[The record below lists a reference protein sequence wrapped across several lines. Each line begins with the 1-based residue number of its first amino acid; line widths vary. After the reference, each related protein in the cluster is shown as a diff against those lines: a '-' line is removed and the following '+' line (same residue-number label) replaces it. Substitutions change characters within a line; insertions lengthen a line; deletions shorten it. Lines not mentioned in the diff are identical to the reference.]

1 MAKLLWLALLSAITV
16 IPITWPSPMT
26 ASMCLTP
33 LAEHEPLCNAEMADS
48 PWGTSHRV
56 SYAQASSPFAGPI
69 AEAGVVAEHVV
80 LPGPPIALDFSSE
93 YSDGGRAIWG
103 SPLGLQGATAKID
116 HDTFQVIDVYI
127 PAEREMNPPPVVAGI
142 SGAYN
147 VLDRDDHFIV
157 GRTSAIE
164 VFADSVPGDRFSPIA
179 LVNRY
184 FLPPQAFC
192 RNGEDVV
199 AGMVLMYDGNVAFV
213 TEQAVLGIIPRDP
226 AQMTDANLHTI
237 SLNGA
242 GCADDMIA
250 SADLES
256 VSNSLAADEEGGIY
270 MVTSEAMYKFRYD
283 GSALTQVWRAEY
295 AAEEDVGGVRLGEG
309 SGSTPTLMGT
319 ELDDDQ
325 FVVITDAQKL
335 MHLVLLW
342 RDEVPAGWQPIA
354 PGKDPRIACEFPIT
368 FGDPEA
374 TQTLSEQSVLVRG
387 HAAVVVNNQLQDNS
401 LFADQIPLLRQI
413 FSALEGGNPDQAPF
427 GLERVDW
434 DPVLRTCR
442 RAWVNTE
449 VSIPNGIPTMSTAT
463 GLVYGIGQ
471 RKGTW
476 GLQGVDFASGESRL
490 FVPSSEQP
498 CSQASIDSIT
508 PILLPLIQDTLDRLP
523 NSCENST
530 YAGTEVGPDGAIY
543 TGTFVG
549 ATKFKPPT
557 VAPIPVRR
565 QAIAGVKQADDL
577 ASRAL
582 ADLAIE
588 PDRALEAIERGPV
601 QLDATLDAIGAAV
614 PDQLGAVAGATA
626 ASHATAARS
635 RFAAAQSAFGDDTAV
650 SAELVSALAELEAA
664 LTVLQPCAHGPQTD
678 CRTAQKSSLLLREK
692 RGEKDQLLWRWVGGE
707 NTTQADFGDPTTSAD
722 TALCIYAGTSA
733 TLVADANLP
742 ADGTLWT
749 RLGTRAFKFKDKT
762 SSRDGLRGVLLKGSD
777 RVGSKVI
784 ASGRGDA
791 LPDPTLPLSLPV
803 LVQLLNT
810 ETGACFEA
818 SYDDAAIA
826 KNDGRWFKAR
836 LKQQALPSSSAL
848 RGSRR
853 RASTSY
859 RRR

>member
-1 MAKLLWLALLSAITV
+1 MAKLLWPALLGAIAV
-16 IPITWPSPMT
+16 LPATWPSPMT

-48 PWGTSHRV
+48 GWGTSHRV
-56 SYAQASSPFAGPI
+56 SYAQASSPLAGPI
-69 AEAGVVAEHVV
+69 SAAGVVAQHVM

-93 YSDGGRAIWG
+93 YPDGGRAIWG

-164 VFADSVPGDRFSPIA
+164 VFADSIPGDRFSPIA
-179 LVNRY
+179 LLNRY

-213 TEQAVLGIIPRDP
+213 TEQAVLGIIPRGP

-242 GCADDMIA
+242 DCADTMIA
-250 SADLES
+250 SDDLES

-270 MVTSEAMYKFRYD
+270 LVTSEAMYKFRYD

-295 AAEEDVGGVRLGEG
+295 AAEQDVGGVRLGKG

-342 RDEVPAGWQPIA
+342 RDAVPADWQPIA

-374 TQTLSEQSVLVRG
+374 TETLSEQSVLVRG

-401 LFADQIPLLRQI
+401 LFANQIPLLRQI

-434 DPVLRTCR
+434 DPVLRTCT
-442 RAWVNTE
+442 RAWVNTK
-449 VSIPNGIPTMSTAT
+449 VSIPNGIPTMSAAT
-463 GLVYGIGQ
+463 GMIYGIGQ

-476 GLQGVDFASGESRL
+476 GLEGVDFASGESRL

-498 CSQASIDSIT
+498 CTQASIDGIT
-508 PILLPLIQDTLDRLP
+508 PVLLPLIQDTLVRLP

-549 ATKFKPPT
+549 ATKFTPAT
-557 VAPIPVRR
+557 AAAIPVRR
-565 QAIAGVKQADDL
+565 QAMAGVKQADDL
-577 ASRAL
+577 VSRAL
-582 ADLAIE
+582 ADLTME
-588 PDRALEAIERGPV
+588 PDRALETLERGAV
-601 QLDATLDAIGAAV
+601 QLDATLDAISAAV
-614 PDQLGAVAGATA
+614 PDRLGAVAGATA
-626 ASHATAARS
+626 ASHASAARS
-635 RFAAAQSAFGDDTAV
+635 RFAAAQSAFGDDMAV
-650 SAELVSALAELEAA
+650 TTELVAARAELGAA
-664 LTVLQPCAHGPQTD
+664 LTVLQPCANGPQTG
-678 CRTAQKSSLLLREK
+678 CRTAQKSSLSLREK
-692 RGEKDQLLWRWVGGE
+692 GGERDRLLWRWIGGG
-707 NTTQADFGDPTTSAD
+707 NTTAADFGDPTTSAD
-722 TALCIYAGTSA
+722 TALCIYAGTGA

-742 ADGTLWT
+742 AGGLLW
-749 RLGTRAFKFKDKT
+749 RALGARGFKFTDKT
-762 SSRDGLRGVLLKGSD
+762 ASRDGLRGVLLKGRD
-777 RVGSKVI
+777 TARSKV
-784 ASGRGDA
+784 AAQGSGDA

-803 LVQLLNT
+803 LVQLRNT
-810 ETGACFEA
+810 ETGTCFEA
-818 SYDDAAIA
+818 SYGDAVIVR
-826 KNDGRWFKAR
+826 NDGRSFKAR
-836 LKQQALPSSSAL
+836 LK
-848 RGSRR
+848 
-853 RASTSY
+853 
-859 RRR
+859 